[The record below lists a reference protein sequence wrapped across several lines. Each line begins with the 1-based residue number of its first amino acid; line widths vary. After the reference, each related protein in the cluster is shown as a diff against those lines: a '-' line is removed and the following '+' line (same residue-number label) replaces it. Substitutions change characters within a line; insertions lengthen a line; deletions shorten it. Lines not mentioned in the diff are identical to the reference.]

1 MMGIEK
7 GTCWDEHGILYV
19 SNESWES
26 TPKAKSTL
34 YILYVSQIDNK
45 LYLKKEI
52 VMKAV
57 RIKQRRKSSK
67 RKENSYIQRK
77 SYEAIS

>member
-45 LYLKKEI
+45 LYLKKIRVPCLLINIE
-52 VMKAV
+52 ML
-57 RIKQRRKSSK
+57 
-67 RKENSYIQRK
+67 
-77 SYEAIS
+77 